1 LSKRSQFLSM
11 YTFTLVL
18 FTLVAFTCGNTA
30 YAIGAAPD
38 TATGLT
44 STGTI
49 EATSTDVVLLIA
61 YILLALIF
69 SFLCSVAEAVLLS
82 ITPSYIAGL
91 RETNPNRASL
101 LRKLKHDNVDQSL
114 AAILTLNTIAH
125 TVGAIGSGA
134 KATLVFGSAWFGLF
148 SAVMTLLILFL
159 SEIIP
164 KTIGAVFWRKLVG
177 PTATF
182 IRSLIVI
189 LYPLIWVSEALT
201 KVISGGKKAHVF
213 NREEFIAMASVGQRA
228 GEIDDTE
235 SRIIQNL
242 FHLKALKTK
251 DIMTPRTVIMGMQQD
266 QSVKQVLD
274 AQPPY
279 SRLPVYSSDL
289 DNITGFV
296 MKDDILLTLAQS
308 KSETQLHTLK
318 RELLAV
324 PDEMP
329 LAQLLEFFLNQRQQ
343 VALVVNEYG
352 GTAGLVS
359 LEDLIETLLGIE
371 IVDETDRV
379 EDLQALARQ
388 QWTKRAKELGIEL
401 HDDEQEVNKNEV
413 DAS

>member
-1 LSKRSQFLSM
+1 
-11 YTFTLVL
+11 
-18 FTLVAFTCGNTA
+18 
-30 YAIGAAPD
+30 
-38 TATGLT
+38 
-44 STGTI
+44 
-49 EATSTDVVLLIA
+49 
-61 YILLALIF
+61 
-69 SFLCSVAEAVLLS
+69 
-82 ITPSYIAGL
+82 
-91 RETNPNRASL
+91 
-101 LRKLKHDNVDQSL
+101 
-114 AAILTLNTIAH
+114 
-125 TVGAIGSGA
+125 
-134 KATLVFGSAWFGLF
+134 
-148 SAVMTLLILFL
+148 
-159 SEIIP
+159 
-164 KTIGAVFWRKLVG
+164 
-177 PTATF
+177 
-182 IRSLIVI
+182 
-189 LYPLIWVSEALT
+189 
-201 KVISGGKKAHVF
+201 
-213 NREEFIAMASVGQRA
+213 MASVGQRA

-388 QWTKRAKELGIEL
+388 QWTKRAQELGIEL
-401 HDDEQEVNKNEV
+401 HDDPQEVKNKQA